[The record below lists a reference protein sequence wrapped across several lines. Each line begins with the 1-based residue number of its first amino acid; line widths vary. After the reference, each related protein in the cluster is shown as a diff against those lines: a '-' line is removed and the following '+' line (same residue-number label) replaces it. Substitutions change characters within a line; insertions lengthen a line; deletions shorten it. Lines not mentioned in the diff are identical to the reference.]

1 MSIFSKI
8 KDAKQA
14 ANQHK
19 ASIAVARHAPVDTKA
34 TIIPYRHIPTH
45 AAVDAF
51 SGAPSSWKEED
62 RSAIKAQNKKRAMMG
77 RDSGYK
83 NSNYRSSALH
93 RSDHHAMPLVLPPEC
108 QGAYLSTSTSQSSST
123 ALKSI
128 ILDRHD
134 NCYSV
139 KSS

>member
-14 ANQHK
+14 ADRHN
-19 ASIAVARHAPVDTKA
+19 ASEAVARNAPVETKA
-34 TIIPYRHIPTH
+34 TTIPYRHIPTH

-62 RSAIKAQNKKRAMMG
+62 RSAIRAQNKRRTMMG
-77 RDSGYK
+77 RDSGY
-83 NSNYRSSALH
+83 NNCIYRSSALH
-93 RSDHHAMPLVLPPEC
+93 RSDHHAMPLVLPPDC
-108 QGAYLSTSTSQSSST
+108 QRANVTTSTIQSSSAG

-128 ILDRHD
+128 ILNRHD
-134 NCYSV
+134 NY
-139 KSS
+139 

>member
-14 ANQHK
+14 ANRHK
-19 ASIAVARHAPVDTKA
+19 ASEAVARHVPVETKA
-34 TIIPYRHIPTH
+34 TEIPYRHIPTH

-62 RSAIKAQNKKRAMMG
+62 RSAIKAQNKRRTMMG

-83 NSNYRSSALH
+83 NSIYRSSVLH
-93 RSDHHAMPLVLPPEC
+93 RPDHHAMPLVLPPEC
-108 QGAYLSTSTSQSSST
+108 QRAYVTTSTLQSSSAG

-128 ILDRHD
+128 TLDRHD
-134 NCYSV
+134 NY
-139 KSS
+139 